1 MGTVQNVKDNN
12 QINASKQESISSNP
26 VAFKNSKTL
35 PESLQRLE
43 DIPLNV
49 IKSLVSSYLLVITS
63 ILDKMLETLGL
74 EMGDPE
80 ALEENLEK
88 ATERIKFMTWVMIQ
102 VLKDEEVRENIR
114 QLAIALNDSAL
125 KPFLK
130 AALLTLDEMQ
140 PAIDVAS
147 DKLAEKVHSGVRKL
161 IDAGGNAVLSGLGT
175 VPYVGNVLNATDTIA
190 NTLMGVQAI
199 ADTAVAL
206 ILETTFRVLLILK
219 KVKGPG
225 LDAVDSFVD
234 FGLQSYNTYLKVV
247 GAVDK
252 INAMAKGQKFD
263 PTANL
268 MSKEDFLKE
277 VQKEGAKT
285 GTIPNIPDPTKAIPD
300 PTKAIPDPTKA
311 IPDPTKAIPNP
322 IKQPLPIQK
331 GGGRK
336 FKTSWFGRFTRKRN
350 QKKGTRFT
358 KRPKINY
365 NYI

>member
-1 MGTVQNVKDNN
+1 
-12 QINASKQESISSNP
+12 
-26 VAFKNSKTL
+26 
-35 PESLQRLE
+35 
-43 DIPLNV
+43 
-49 IKSLVSSYLLVITS
+49 
-63 ILDKMLETLGL
+63 
-74 EMGDPE
+74 
-80 ALEENLEK
+80 
-88 ATERIKFMTWVMIQ
+88 
-102 VLKDEEVRENIR
+102 
-114 QLAIALNDSAL
+114 
-125 KPFLK
+125 
-130 AALLTLDEMQ
+130 MQ

-190 NTLMGVQAI
+190 NALMGVQAI
-199 ADTAVAL
+199 ADTASAL

-219 KVKGPG
+219 KIKGPG

-234 FGLQSYNTYLKVV
+234 FGLQAYNTYLKVV

-252 INAMAKGQKFD
+252 INAMTKGQKFD

-285 GTIPNIPDPTKAIPD
+285 GTIPTIPDPKKAIPD
-300 PTKAIPDPTKA
+300 PTKAIPDPKKA
-311 IPDPTKAIPNP
+311 IPDPTKAIPDPKKAISNP
-322 IKQPLPIQK
+322 VKQPLPIQK

-358 KRPKINY
+358 RHRK
-365 NYI
+365 